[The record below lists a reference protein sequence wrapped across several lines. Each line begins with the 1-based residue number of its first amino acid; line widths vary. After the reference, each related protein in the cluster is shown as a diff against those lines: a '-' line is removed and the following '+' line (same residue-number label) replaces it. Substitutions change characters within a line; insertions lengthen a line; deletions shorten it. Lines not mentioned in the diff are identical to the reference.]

1 MKIQPQ
7 HLRRQLSIRFLGE
20 GGGGGG
26 DLTREWFFLLSH
38 QMLNPMYGLVEYGGS
53 NDSTLQINPSSGINP
68 EHLQYFRFIG
78 RIIAMVM
85 IILDMGCLNE

>member
-7 HLRRQLSIRFLGE
+7 DLRRQLYIRFHGE
-20 GGGGGG
+20 KG

-38 QMLNPMYGLVEYGGS
+38 QMLNPMYGLLEYGSS
-53 NDSTLQINPSSGINP
+53 NDSTLQINPNSGINS

-78 RIIAMVM
+78 RIIAMV
-85 IILDMGCLNE
+85 IISHGITE